1 MLEIFLIAGIIVF
14 GMFLFFFYKKNIQL
28 ENQLSELLFAKN
40 SQSVKYGKLTEQFLP
55 FSREFPFN
63 SENFRFIGSPIDGI
77 VFENDRIIF
86 CEFKS
91 NNSNLSQKQKSIKS
105 LVEAKRIEW
114 MEFFLR

>member
-1 MLEIFLIAGIIVF
+1 M
-14 GMFLFFFYKKNIQL
+14 QL
-28 ENQLSELLFAKN
+28 ESQLNQLLFAKN

-55 FSREFPFN
+55 FSKEFPFN

-91 NNSNLSQKQKSIKS
+91 NESRLSQKQKSIKS
-105 LVEAKRIEW
+105 LVEEKKIEW
-114 MEFFLR
+114 AEFFLK